1 MSHTVDRRDFLIQA
15 SVWSSTLG
23 LAACG
28 GGGGGTSTSTPIVN
42 PTPDPVV
49 PDIPIVPSEINI
61 LVPAYSYKARVW
73 EKLADTTTPLVVI
86 ANASN
91 GPGSRWDAQYQEWI
105 DRVRD
110 AGHRVKGYVY
120 TGYGKR
126 NSASVLADIETWNTL
141 YGINDF
147 FLDEA
152 SIAASD
158 LTYYR
163 TILNQA
169 VAVDHSRR
177 FMLNPGTPPDKGY
190 FTLLSESDIEI
201 LVYEKPWYNYTS
213 NSLPT
218 WLNTFASQCWI
229 MALVANETDMQAAA
243 QVTRTRNFAGFFA
256 TDTEFSVNLPSYWE
270 SEAEMAARMNGV
282 LTI

>member
-1 MSHTVDRRDFLIQA
+1 MSHTLDRRDFLIQA

-28 GGGGGTSTSTPIVN
+28 GGGSSTPVV
-42 PTPDPVV
+42 TPVPEPVV
-49 PDIPIVPSEINI
+49 PDVPFVPSEINI
-61 LVPAYSYKARVW
+61 LVPAYSYKAKVW

-126 NSASVLADIETWNTL
+126 NSALVLADIEAWNTL

-152 SIAASD
+152 SVAASD
-158 LTYYR
+158 LAYYR
-163 TILNQA
+163 SILNQA
-169 VAVDHSRR
+169 VAVDDSRR

-213 NSLPT
+213 NSLPG
-218 WLNTFASQCWI
+218 WLDTFASQCWI
-229 MALVANETDMQAAA
+229 MALVASEADMQTAAKI
-243 QVTRTRNFAGFFA
+243 TRARNFAGFFA